1 MYGYD
6 EDSKKIYTIKMC
18 DEHTSVALNDKTQDK
33 KFINLFLHDDNH
45 YCVVKDLSKLVSS
58 QLSNHQHKK
67 HFCLI
72 CMNGFTTNEILKN
85 HQEVCLTHKIQTNV
99 YPNPGEHIKF
109 RNHKRL
115 HDVPFAVYAD
125 FESFV
130 EPIQYAEQDP
140 SKSFTIKYQNH
151 VPSGFC
157 YVIKC
162 MDESVYPSKTVLQAA
177 SYEGE
182 DMGKAFVDSLTENLK
197 PVYEI
202 LKNPIPMSMTE
213 DDKTQY
219 EGTENCYAC
228 EVKFDTIRGN
238 ERSGKKE
245 KIIKCRDHCHIT
257 GKYRGAACDKCNLR
271 MSVPKFVPVL
281 FHNLEGYD
289 SHLFVKSLGLTEGDI
304 KCIPKT
310 DEKYISFSKNILME
324 TKTIITIDKN
334 GKEKIEEKKYYLE
347 MRFLDSFKFTLKS
360 LEKLAETLG
369 EDQFETLTSQMS
381 ETESLDLL
389 KQKGVFPYEY
399 MTDFSKLNAT
409 SLPPKEAF
417 YSHLYKTNISDKE
430 YEHAQKVWETFKC
443 KTMRDYHDL
452 YLKTDVLLLAD
463 IMTEFRKVC
472 KKAYGLDALHYYTS
486 PGLAWDAMLKYTKI
500 ELKLISDPDMY
511 QMIESGIRGGISSIM
526 KRHAKANH
534 KNLKNHDPQKPSVF
548 VEYLDANNLYGWA
561 MSKPLPYRNFKWM
574 NEFELGDW
582 QSRPCILEVDLEYP
596 EELHDLHK
604 EYPLAPER
612 LTIGKVKKLVPNLY
626 DKEKYQVHHETLKQC
641 LELGMKLTKIH
652 RGVSFGEKDFEKDFF
667 KLMNNSVFGKTM
679 ENVKN
684 RVNVK
689 LVTTKEALN
698 KLVKKSNYVRVNE
711 FHENLVA
718 IHMEKM

>member
-1 MYGYD
+1 
-6 EDSKKIYTIKMC
+6 
-18 DEHTSVALNDKTQDK
+18 
-33 KFINLFLHDDNH
+33 
-45 YCVVKDLSKLVSS
+45 
-58 QLSNHQHKK
+58 
-67 HFCLI
+67 
-72 CMNGFTTNEILKN
+72 
-85 HQEVCLTHKIQTNV
+85 
-99 YPNPGEHIKF
+99 
-109 RNHKRL
+109 
-115 HDVPFAVYAD
+115 
-125 FESFV
+125 
-130 EPIQYAEQDP
+130 
-140 SKSFTIKYQNH
+140 
-151 VPSGFC
+151 
-157 YVIKC
+157 
-162 MDESVYPSKTVLQAA
+162 
-177 SYEGE
+177 
-182 DMGKAFVDSLTENLK
+182 
-197 PVYEI
+197 
-202 LKNPIPMSMTE
+202 
-213 DDKTQY
+213 
-219 EGTENCYAC
+219 
-228 EVKFDTIRGN
+228 
-238 ERSGKKE
+238 
-245 KIIKCRDHCHIT
+245 
-257 GKYRGAACDKCNLR
+257 
-271 MSVPKFVPVL
+271 
-281 FHNLEGYD
+281 
-289 SHLFVKSLGLTEGDI
+289 
-304 KCIPKT
+304 
-310 DEKYISFSKNILME
+310 
-324 TKTIITIDKN
+324 
-334 GKEKIEEKKYYLE
+334 
-347 MRFLDSFKFTLKS
+347 
-360 LEKLAETLG
+360 
-369 EDQFETLTSQMS
+369 
-381 ETESLDLL
+381 
-389 KQKGVFPYEY
+389 
-399 MTDFSKLNAT
+399 
-409 SLPPKEAF
+409 
-417 YSHLYKTNISDKE
+417 
-430 YEHAQKVWETFKC
+430 
-443 KTMRDYHDL
+443 MRDYHDL

-652 RGVSFGEKDFEKDFF
+652 RGVSFGEKDFMKPYIDLNTELRAKATTDFEKDFF